1 METPKTEWI
10 AGKMIDRVKTFEDAW
25 QWADEE
31 TRNEFLG
38 DVCKSPDAI
47 AYTKLRLIIRVVNLY
62 DKTGKRFI
70 PDYKNPNQKKWFPVF
85 NLSSGCGFGHSS
97 YFSDYTHAGVGSRLC
112 FSSEEKSDYVARQF
126 SDLYN
131 QYFNQ

>member
-25 QWADEE
+25 KWADEE

-47 AYTKLRLIIRVVNLY
+47 AYTKLRLIIRVVNLD

-70 PDYKNPNQKKWFPVF
+70 PDYKNRNQIKWFPVF
-85 NLSSGCGFGHSS
+85 NLSSGCGFEYS
-97 YFSDYTHAGVGSRLC
+97 YYIYDDASAFVGSRLC
-112 FSSEEKSDYVARQF
+112 FSYEEKSDYVAQQF
-126 SDLYN
+126 IDLYE
-131 QYFNQ
+131 QCFNQ